1 MATHDYNI
9 ENASGASFRADLN
22 FALDAIKT
30 NNSKTAD
37 PDSNKKF
44 AFMWHVNSSTGIV
57 KINNSDS
64 SKFVPLFQINNTG
77 VNTTATHFLHEGSVG
92 GPALCFR
99 QNNGGNDQFDTD
111 TGIFQRADNEFN
123 ISTAG
128 VERFR
133 ITSDGFTKAT
143 NTGTVHGT
151 TSFHESL
158 STNNNQHCHVFSHH
172 GSTQLE
178 QLGILV
184 RTLNDPGGTQTLI
197 KCDTGSTVRF
207 VVRKNGVV
215 ANQSGSFSQ
224 ISDVKLKENIVDANS
239 QWNDIKAVKVR
250 NYNFKKEPNIKM
262 LGVVAQEIETVSAGL
277 VTDVPDLDPNTNED
291 LGTVTKEVK
300 QSILYMKALKA
311 LQEAMAR
318 IETLEAKVATLEG
331 S

>member
-1 MATHDYNI
+1 MSTHDMDLL
-9 ENASGASFRADLN
+9 NASGSAFRQDLN
-22 FALDAIKT
+22 LALKALA
-30 NNSKTAD
+30 S
-37 PDSNKKF
+37 
-44 AFMWHVNSSTGIV
+44 NSSNAGDPTTLYDNQFYADTGDGIF
-57 KINNSDS
+57 KIRNAANSGFID
-64 SKFVPLFQINNTG
+64 LFKLANNT
-77 VNTTATHFLHEGSVG
+77 NTYLLYDGSTS
-92 GPALCFR
+92 GPSLCFR
-99 QNNGGNDQFDTD
+99 DDTN
-111 TGIFQRADNEFN
+111 TGIFSRVDDEFN
-123 ISTAG
+123 ITTG
-128 VERFR
+128 GTERFR
-133 ITSDGFTKAT
+133 ITGDGFTKAT

-215 ANQSGSFSQ
+215 ANQSGAFSQ